1 MCFADARAEAR
12 FARWRAP
19 ALARADRAHAA
30 LLVLLHAAGAAA
42 VVAHGLAPLRGVGD
56 LLAGA
61 ACRRA
66 GACPVSVASPAQ
78 HDCSCSAWPGWHA
91 RRQL

>member
-1 MCFADARAEAR
+1 MRFADARAEAR

-42 VVAHGLAPLRGVGD
+42 VVARGLVLLRGVGD
-56 LLAGA
+56 LLAGT
-61 ACRRA
+61 RRRGA
-66 GACPVSVASPAQ
+66 GACSVFVAGPARI
-78 HDCSCSAWPGWHA
+78 A
-91 RRQL
+91 RAQSLGEGRLARTA